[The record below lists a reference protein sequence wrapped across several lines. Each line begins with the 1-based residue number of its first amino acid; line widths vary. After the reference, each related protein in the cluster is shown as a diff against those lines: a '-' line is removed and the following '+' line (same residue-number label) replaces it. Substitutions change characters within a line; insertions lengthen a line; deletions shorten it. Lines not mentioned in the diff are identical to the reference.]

1 MEHGFM
7 SNLIKKSWMDSF
19 THSCALWFGGFTKV
33 LLIHSYSVMSLISN
47 SLNVLSFQWLPILVS
62 FNHLLITVNCSFN
75 FLFYLSYCRG
85 NRGSKSKWKWIPNWE
100 FWFFKNSGPPECQK
114 NSGGVQKKI
123 KNQLQLSSNQESP
136 LSAFS
141 DGHFSSRHQSITLR
155 EAKISRCMSWGKLL
169 LCLMCLK
176 LRGFQIDDCVFQRHL
191 KFDQVVLP
199 IYHSEL
205 EWNFCVGFS

>member
-100 FWFFKNSGPPECQK
+100 FWFFWIQGRRN
-114 NSGGVQKKI
+114 VKKI
-123 KNQLQLSSNQESP
+123 LVGSRKKSKINYNLVQIKNP
-136 LSAFS
+136 
-141 DGHFSSRHQSITLR
+141 HFLHFQM
-155 EAKISRCMSWGKLL
+155 AISVVDINLL
-169 LCLMCLK
+169 LCEKQKFHDVCL
-176 LRGFQIDDCVFQRHL
+176 GVSYYCA
-191 KFDQVVLP
+191 
-199 IYHSEL
+199 
-205 EWNFCVGFS
+205 